1 MLIFAGL
8 EGDPADERA
17 AKLKAL
23 QDYYHE
29 SAPRA
34 WNMLGA
40 SDMAKS
46 NTNRGSNLVVNS
58 HGNRTTFAGMDAQHF
73 FDALTAKG
81 FQEGSFQ
88 AVYLMACKV
97 GQQSQDTSIHENF
110 ARDLFRLF
118 RQNAMSSKLYAPRGT
133 LTYELHTE
141 TKLGQTYWVVDKM
154 YIKTPE
160 RNYPLSEGVLLV
172 QP

>member
-8 EGDPADERA
+8 EGDAPALRA
-17 AKLKAL
+17 PKLKAL
-23 QDYYHE
+23 QEYYHE

-58 HGNRTTFAGMDAQHF
+58 HGSLTTFARMDAQQF

-88 AVYLMACKV
+88 AVYLMACEV
-97 GQQSQDTSIHENF
+97 GQQSQKNSILENF
-110 ARDLFRLF
+110 ARDLFSLF
-118 RQNAMSSKLYAPRGT
+118 QQNSIPSKLYAPRGT
-133 LTYELHTE
+133 LAYDLHSE

-160 RNYPLSEGVLLV
+160 RNYPLNEGVLLIR
-172 QP
+172 P